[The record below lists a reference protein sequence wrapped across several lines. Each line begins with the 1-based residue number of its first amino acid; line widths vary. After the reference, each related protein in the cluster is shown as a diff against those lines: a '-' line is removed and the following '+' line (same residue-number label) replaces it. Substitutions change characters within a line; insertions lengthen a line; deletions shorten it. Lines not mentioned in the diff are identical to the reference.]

1 MCNLLPSNEVKCN
14 FSELVRYKYMKAE
27 KIIKKLIAEGYK
39 LKAHHNNKE
48 WKKALEDAEAY
59 ILEKKKEAEK

>member
-1 MCNLLPSNEVKCN
+1 MN
-14 FSELVRYKYMKAE
+14 AE

-48 WKKALEDAEAY
+48 WKKALEDAESY
-59 ILEKKKEAEK
+59 IISQKKKQV